1 LPIVSRYCIEVAI
14 DPAARGGLLITRLL
28 TIGLLLEVLLAA
40 CGGGETAEEA
50 SPLAP
55 AAGEGEVLV
64 FAAASL
70 TDAFNELGMMFTEE
84 NRDAT
89 VTFNFAS
96 SSQLATQI
104 TEGAPADVFASANQT
119 QMDVVGDADL
129 LEGESQQFT
138 SNLLAIA
145 VEPGNPLGVTGL
157 ADLANPELTLI
168 LATEEVPAGQYARE
182 ALDAAGVTAE
192 PASLEVDVRA
202 VLSRVTLG
210 EADAGIVYASDITA
224 AGADVEGVEIPEEE
238 NVVASYPI
246 AALTDAPNP
255 DGAAAFIEFVLS
267 DDGLAVLGKY
277 GFTEPE

>member
-1 LPIVSRYCIEVAI
+1 M
-14 DPAARGGLLITRLL
+14 RLL
-28 TIGLLLEVLLAA
+28 SAGLLLALLLAA
-40 CGGGETAEEA
+40 CGGGDTAQEA
-50 SPLAP
+50 PESASESESESESE
-55 AAGEGEVLV
+55 AASESGVEGDVLV

-70 TDAFNELGMMFTEE
+70 TDAFNELGSTFTED
-84 NRDAT
+84 NPDAT

-138 SNLLAIA
+138 ANRLAIA
-145 VEPGNPLGVTGL
+145 VEPGNPLGVMGL
-157 ADLANPELTLI
+157 ADLANPELTLV
-168 LATEEVPAGQYARE
+168 LAAEEVPVGQYGRE

-202 VLSRVTLG
+202 VLSRVSLG
-210 EADAGIVYASDITA
+210 EADAGIVYTSDIASTE
-224 AGADVEGVEIPEEE
+224 DVEGVEIPEEE
-238 NVVASYPI
+238 NIVASYPI

-255 DGAAAFIEFVLS
+255 EGAAAFTEFVLS
-267 DDGLAVLGKY
+267 DDGQAVLTKY
-277 GFTEPE
+277 GFAEPE